1 MPLREKLK
9 DLKIYKINHS
19 QFAMKKKE
27 ENSVTV
33 KIFHQQFSTEMIL
46 LPGEHLEISEDIFG
60 CHKWRGA
67 LGTQQ
72 VELD

>member
-1 MPLREKLK
+1 MIQHENEKETRKSGSLLFSTTLKFAMPLREKLK

-33 KIFHQQFSTEMIL
+33 KIFHQ
-46 LPGEHLEISEDIFG
+46 
-60 CHKWRGA
+60 
-67 LGTQQ
+67 
-72 VELD
+72 